1 MVRKA
6 VKEKDVRK
14 HWEDNAE
21 VWTMLSRRG
30 YDVYRD
36 YVNTPAFLETLGD
49 VKGLQG
55 LDIGC
60 GEGHNT
66 RKIAE
71 RGARMTGID
80 LSWKFICH
88 AQQKEQELSLHINYL
103 TASGLNLPFNDEV
116 FDFCTAIMS
125 LMDMPNH
132 ESAISEACR
141 VLKKRGF
148 FQFSITH
155 PCFTTPQWQ
164 WLLNEQGERA
174 ALVCGDYF
182 RQLDGEVDEW
192 MFSHVPEKLKENFD
206 KFRIPS
212 FTRTLS
218 SWLNMIVK
226 NGFILEQ
233 FAEPFA
239 DDEALNKFPR
249 LADTRIIA
257 YFLIVRCKKI

>member
-1 MVRKA
+1 MKEQD
-6 VKEKDVRK
+6 VKKY
-14 HWEDNAE
+14 WEANAE
-21 VWTMLSRRG
+21 MWTMLSRRG

-36 YVNTPAFLETLGD
+36 YVNTPAFLKMLGD
-49 VKGLQG
+49 VKGLHG

-71 RGARMTGID
+71 RGALMTGID
-80 LSWKFICH
+80 LSGRFIYH
-88 AQQKEQELSLHINYL
+88 AQQKEQEAPLHINYL

-116 FDFCTAIMS
+116 FNFCTGIMS

-132 ESAISEACR
+132 ERAISETYR
-141 VLKKRGF
+141 VLKKKGF

-155 PCFTTPQWQ
+155 PCFTTPQWR
-164 WLLNEQGERA
+164 WLLDEKGERT

-182 RQLDGEVDEW
+182 RPLDGEIDEW
-192 MFSHVPEKLKENFD
+192 MFSHAPQELTEKFD

-218 SWLNMIVK
+218 SWLNMILK
-226 NGFILEQ
+226 NNFILEQ
-233 FAEPFA
+233 FAEPSA
-239 DDEALNKFPR
+239 DDETLNKFPR

-257 YFLIVRCKKI
+257 YFLIIRCKKI